1 MPKKK
6 EAPALTSKVSP
17 QKAGAGGGRTNGR
30 YNPGESLKR
39 RNPVYLKALES
50 RSAGY
55 TGRFQKNGGGEDD
68 NYMEVYREPVKCK
81 VVNFQGLGSSSHFC
95 VSSDMM
101 SINSVQSEM
110 MLRSV
115 GEQYPANCWGDGAV
129 DDSVLTHRSDQ
140 SMGSTINLDS
150 GHKQNKFHKE
160 QLLTQLHER
169 SAPLLKYLFASGDS
183 ARNSELHVDNIS
195 LPIRQ
200 INSKTMSQSHKVKH
214 VIIEPKDL
222 DQIGEDYVGALI
234 PNSSRPLGYG
244 LLRSPRSVTLSHKT
258 LELPALS
265 GTSKIFLPPVNPPPH
280 PIRTSV
286 NEPKVEE
293 GAAYIDSVSQL
304 VGMLCIEPNNSNNNG
319 LPQHTIQKWLDT

>member
-1 MPKKK
+1 MHTKISLLMHTKISLLTHWSTWILKLLPLILITPHHLSRIGMVCTFDSKCTTKVFRNQLDFSCNSDWADVTCRWSEPRKRKMPKKK

-150 GHKQNKFHKE
+150 GHKQ
-160 QLLTQLHER
+160 
-169 SAPLLKYLFASGDS
+169 
-183 ARNSELHVDNIS
+183 SEFCEWAFGF
-195 LPIRQ
+195 
-200 INSKTMSQSHKVKH
+200 VK
-214 VIIEPKDL
+214 I
-222 DQIGEDYVGALI
+222 
-234 PNSSRPLGYG
+234 
-244 LLRSPRSVTLSHKT
+244 
-258 LELPALS
+258 
-265 GTSKIFLPPVNPPPH
+265 
-280 PIRTSV
+280 
-286 NEPKVEE
+286 
-293 GAAYIDSVSQL
+293 
-304 VGMLCIEPNNSNNNG
+304 
-319 LPQHTIQKWLDT
+319 